1 MNRYVK
7 LTTLYFTHPL
17 SITSEGCVRFSCNL
31 TTVGVKELVSFFN
44 PFLLYLF
51 SLLVIG
57 DSDTEEVNNLVEGET
72 EIACCQDGR
81 ELPKT
86 LLHPECLAID
96 IPPNDFFYGR
106 LGQRCMEFVRSM
118 PAERPDCNLG
128 PREQVWYGTQQ
139 WNF

>member
-1 MNRYVK
+1 M
-7 LTTLYFTHPL
+7 
-17 SITSEGCVRFSCNL
+17 
-31 TTVGVKELVSFFN
+31 
-44 PFLLYLF
+44 
-51 SLLVIG
+51 VIG

-128 PREQVWYGTQQ
+128 PREQVCYTAMEPLKS
-139 WNF
+139 F